1 MVELG
6 KDDLEQIQNYKGFV
20 MNGSDMSPAINE
32 GDHLVVDLSQR
43 FILSGEMYVVEYKN
57 SIVVCR
63 LLHEGEKVTL
73 IFDGAP
79 HTFNEWLKNLSIIG
93 RIIEVKNL
101 TE

>member
-6 KDDLEQIQNYKGFV
+6 KDGLEQIHNYKGFV

-32 GDHLVVDLSQR
+32 GDHLVVDLAQR
-43 FILSGEMYVVEYKN
+43 FIVSGEMYVVEYKA

-73 IFDGAP
+73 IFDGAS
-79 HTFNEWLKNLSIIG
+79 HTFDEWLKNITIIG
-93 RIIEVKNL
+93 RIIEVKSL
-101 TE
+101 VE